1 SCHDFDLTFADG
13 STRSTGE
20 VCVAC
25 GAVPDCPGDA
35 TGDAV
40 VDGQDLAAVLAAWGA
55 DVPDVDQNAD
65 GTIDGQDL
73 AAVLAAWGLPCGQ

>member
-1 SCHDFDLTFADG
+1 
-13 STRSTGE
+13 
-20 VCVAC
+20 
-25 GAVPDCPGDA
+25 VPDCPGDA

-55 DVPDVDQNAD
+55 DVPDVDQNGD